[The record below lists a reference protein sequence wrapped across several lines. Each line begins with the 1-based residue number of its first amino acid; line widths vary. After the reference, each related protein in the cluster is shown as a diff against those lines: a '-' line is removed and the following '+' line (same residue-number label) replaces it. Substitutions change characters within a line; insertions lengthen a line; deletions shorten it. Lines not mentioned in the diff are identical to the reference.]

1 MERARASAAWPGALG
16 WLPIVAGDKEAVAQ
30 KIRINRAPVLTLWA
44 AVVAERLG
52 FDRAEALT
60 LGRAVAGLNAYAK
73 GTSLGLFHPAPEKVR
88 QQRKKAGAPQ
98 ELQVALL
105 GRAVPVVRT
114 PEGVRALSK
123 DRPIS
128 APIVARY
135 LEGKFGEALPAAR
148 AAMAKLARSR
158 TPSALAA
165 EAYPLYERFRPSIP
179 AGVRGWGAKGVLDV
193 AKIAALAR

>member
-1 MERARASAAWPGALG
+1 VSQR
-16 WLPIVAGDKEAVAQ
+16 IT
-30 KIRINRAPVLTLWA
+30 INRAPVLTLWA

-73 GTSLGLFHPAPEKVR
+73 GASLGLFHPAPAKIR
-88 QQRKKAGAPQ
+88 QQRKKARARQ
-98 ELQVALL
+98 TLQVALL
-105 GRAVPVVRT
+105 GRAVPVART
-114 PEGVRALSK
+114 PEGMRALSK

-128 APIVARY
+128 APSVARY
-135 LEGKFGEALPAAR
+135 LEGKFGDALPAAR
-148 AAMAKLARSR
+148 GAMATLARSR
-158 TPSALAA
+158 PRSELAV

-179 AGVRGWGAKGVLDV
+179 AGVRGWGAKGVLDL